1 MAKSKQGAKATAA
14 KPTKA
19 AKSKPTTV
27 AKAPAKTVK
36 APAKTAKAPA
46 KAAKPTKA
54 AKAPAKPAK
63 APPAKPAAPP
73 AKPAAPVR
81 PAAAPTAAPVAP
93 RAATG
98 SWPPLNALTGEPVR
112 QRPGTLP
119 GVAPPP
125 RPPGTPT
132 IPPPMRVVPAAP
144 PGEVV
149 AVRDV
154 GRLLRHGEV
163 FGANRI
169 EIRMVPWPVVITTGR
184 VAVGDPIGPG
194 AARVLARQVPP
205 GKFRAMLSIAHVG
218 TEQRVAA
225 AVMHVG
231 RPPIARWVIA
241 HFEDTKPPKSAETPP
256 THTVEA
262 IDALMDAEVLEALR
276 AAATTPDPPVKQS
289 LVAQLGDDRTA
300 CGTWIADA
308 TTGRNVVA
316 FPAGDGAG
324 DYAAYWALDAIGQPV
339 CLVVDYDV
347 FGKGDWKQPKKK

>member
-1 MAKSKQGAKATAA
+1 VAKSKQGATRA
-14 KPTKA
+14 KPAKKAKA
-19 AKSKPTTV
+19 AARP
-27 AKAPAKTVK
+27 AKA
-36 APAKTAKAPA
+36 AKAPA
-46 KAAKPTKA
+46 KAAKATKA
-54 AKAPAKPAK
+54 PAKAKAKAKAPATKPA
-63 APPAKPAAPP
+63 PPPGKPVVPIRPTAAPS
-73 AKPAAPVR
+73 
-81 PAAAPTAAPVAP
+81 AAPTAA

-98 SWPPLNALTGEPVR
+98 SWPPLSAVTGEPAR

-132 IPPPMRVVPAAP
+132 IPPPMRVVPPAP

-169 EIRMVPWPVVITTGR
+169 EIRMVPWPVVITSGR
-184 VAVGDPIGPG
+184 VAVGDPLAPR

-205 GKFRAMLSIAHVG
+205 GKFRAMLSVAHVG
-218 TEQRVAA
+218 AEQRVAA

-241 HFEDTKPPKSAETPP
+241 HFEDARPPKSADAPP
-256 THTVEA
+256 THAVEA
-262 IDALMDAEVLEALR
+262 IDALMDAEVLDGLR
-276 AAATTPDPPVKQS
+276 AAAAAPDPPVRQS

-300 CGTWIADA
+300 SGTWIADA
-308 TTGRNVVA
+308 ATGRNVVA

-324 DYAAYWALDAIGQPV
+324 EYAAYWALDAIGQPV
-339 CLVVDYDV
+339 CLVVDFDV
-347 FGKGDWKQPKKK
+347 FGKGDWKQKKK